1 MRELLYLS
9 HRKLRQFDLETSRWR
24 RLGARFTGEI
34 KLPGFGGVT
43 VGNNSDGTKSDEPEL
58 EAVIAALDN
67 SDRAARWFTEDVGPG
82 QWVQFE
88 APMSYALTDGG
99 GVIFLDL
106 DEAAPGYPTGGEVR
120 LLLHGSRRHVV
131 RDEPAVQ
138 VVTDRQIDTLTG
150 FSAGNSHRLLSR
162 LLLDLTTADEPL
174 GQSASMAVARV
185 EHKMPGV
192 YTRLFQELDRQ
203 LDLPHTAAWMAGYAR
218 ITAVPPPVNGKKVVV
233 ATPLYVEYV
242 SPPTDQQ
249 ERYILTS

>member
-9 HRKLRQFDLETSRWR
+9 HRKLRQFDLGTSRWR
-24 RLGARFTGEI
+24 RLGARLTGEI

-43 VGNNSDGTKSDEPEL
+43 VGNNNSDGTMSDEPEL

-67 SDRAARWFTEDVGPG
+67 SDRAAQWFTEDVGPG

-88 APMSYALTDGG
+88 APMSYALTDRG
-99 GVIFLDL
+99 GVVFLDL
-106 DEAAPGYPTGGEVR
+106 GEAVPGYPTGGEVR

-138 VVTDRQIDTLTG
+138 VVTDRQIDTVMG
-150 FSAGNSHRLLSR
+150 FSAGNPHRLLSR

-174 GQSASMAVARV
+174 GQNASMAVARV

-192 YTRLFQELDRQ
+192 YARLFQVMDHQ
-203 LDLPHTAAWMAGYAR
+203 LDLPHTAAWMSGYAR
-218 ITAVPPPVNGKKVVV
+218 ITAVPPRVNGKKVVV
-233 ATPLYVEYV
+233 ATPLYVEYG
-242 SPPTDQQ
+242 SPPTDK
-249 ERYILTS
+249 